1 MRRVEV
7 SEAVRTL
14 TTVPAKQTANA
25 LPISNA
31 QLGSSLRACAEAA
44 GSLGNE
50 NRWRP
55 SGGSDTATTWRSS
68 ATDMRARTLT
78 EADVQAITLV
88 HSGLEHVVATAQSI
102 SAGKALLPHTLARA
116 ATEHLLRAQHLLDET
131 ASPDVR
137 IQRRLNEWLYAI
149 TESGHRRQGLLTS
162 DVVATAGLNPDDL
175 GQPQSDLIQEVRERA
190 DAVGEMITDRDPA
203 GKKVRAA
210 RVEGTPGRISTMR
223 LAEIYTAGEAGG
235 IPAFT
240 MRSLSASVHGTEIGL
255 LQSFSDDSP
264 ADPSLGDVIVP
275 VPAQLDPPTL
285 AFSLLG
291 VVLSLVNATDSIRSR
306 FAWANHTKADRRYD
320 RSKEALQATWG
331 TTLNAP

>member
-1 MRRVEV
+1 MLRKLK
-7 SEAVRTL
+7 S
-14 TTVPAKQTANA
+14 VPKQTANA
-25 LPISNA
+25 LPVSNA

-44 GSLGNE
+44 GSLGKDH
-50 NRWRP
+50 RWRP
-55 SGGSDTATTWRSS
+55 NGDSETATMWRTA

-102 SAGKALLPHTLARA
+102 SARRALLPHTLART
-116 ATEHLLRAQHLLDET
+116 ATEHLLRAQYLLDET
-131 ASPDVR
+131 ASSDDR

-149 TESGHRRQGLLTS
+149 TESGFRRQGLINS
-162 DVVATAGLNPDDL
+162 DVIATAGLTPDDL
-175 GQPQSDLIQEVRERA
+175 GLSQSDLVQEAHERA
-190 DAVGEMITDRDPA
+190 AALGETITDRDPK
-203 GKKVRAA
+203 GKKARVP

-223 LAEIYTAGEAGG
+223 LAEVYTAGAAGG

-240 MRSLSASVHGTEIGL
+240 MRGLPASVHGTEIGV
-255 LQSFSDDSP
+255 LQSFSDDAP

-291 VVLSLVNATDSIRSR
+291 VVLSLVNATHSIRMR
-306 FAWANHTKADRRYD
+306 FAWPNHTKADRRYERAKD
-320 RSKEALQATWG
+320 ALLATWS
-331 TTLNAP
+331 TALDAP